1 MKYLLD
7 TNVMIHL
14 MNNMQP
20 LSGNVMSHN
29 LNELTIS
36 GFTAAEL
43 AFGVENS
50 SPEMKERNRLAR
62 AALIAPFQQIYHDDS
77 ITQSYGKIKAYLVQ
91 NKIYSPKN
99 EFDIL
104 IAATAIAKDLTLVT
118 QNVRD
123 FEKIPSLKIEDWSK

>member
-14 MNNMQP
+14 MNNQQP
-20 LSGNVMSHN
+20 LSGNVMAHDPKD
-29 LNELTIS
+29 LAIS
-36 GFTAAEL
+36 GFTVAEL
-43 AFGVENS
+43 AYGVENS

-104 IAATAIAKDLTLVT
+104 IAATAVAKDITLVT
-118 QNVRD
+118 QNVKD